1 MEYYV
6 SGKGKDAS
14 KMADQV
20 ITKML
25 QEYSR
30 QLFEFTRSEFDS
42 IVEYDIM
49 NIMAYFY
56 SKMNAQQKERIVC
69 ILEEEFKL
77 SNLGDVL
84 ENLAMFTDDEI
95 YVPLS
100 CKLMDSLGDS
110 RVTIIVYETIF
121 KCCAYMTKKYWDQ
134 NNSYSNYLVLMN
146 VGFFNALAYKLHVRD
161 SYVNAMK
168 GFYEQDG
175 YDEFI
180 ESLYEKHLDDIG
192 WDADVELDV
201 LDELINK
208 SKTDR
213 SFDKGIQEEYMD
225 AVEAMENIRRE
236 HVNTELK
243 EDEAEG
249 FARIVQKTGI
259 RELQCVDIRGF
270 ECHFCEAKFSD
281 EKYIIV
287 YQKDTHI
294 RDIIDK
300 EEAWSDFQRELYRED
315 IRQDNSKAMVYIVY
329 ILDDNSDNIPIQVIE
344 SNKTYGRKYV
354 FTEDETI
361 TFINGIVKTTSDE
374 IGAVS
379 PVQEWD
385 RILREEHLTA
395 CLTEPY
401 AAKKV
406 ENYLSGQRFD
416 ADYVHDDDYSTMK
429 HSKVPQIK
437 WVKSLETTGF
447 RDFCFD
453 KKTMTFGQIN
463 LFYGAN
469 GSGKTSVLEAI
480 EYALTSEVRRV
491 KDFKVKLPTDNYPRL
506 NVYDTEAGVHTFTPG
521 FSKKNNKE
529 IERVWYGV
537 PIGRTKSNLNENFN
551 RFNAFD
557 SEAAYKF
564 IHETDNSEDSFASMF
579 GNLMFGETVVDH
591 EKKWQRFKK
600 AFNDRYTELRSELS
614 EARSMAQIYEQS
626 LANKTDSSKSE
637 EIEAGITAL
646 KMRGRT
652 RLPKGS
658 SDRYPKVLEEMKSI
672 RKYVD
677 VLSAHNLEEMTFKAI
692 AMQIAETKKSNL
704 LYIRQKKDKS
714 EEITKL
720 TEENGIIKKRIF
732 DEREKQTEIQQR
744 LDRVNT
750 DIRNWTIVQN
760 VLSHE
765 ETIKLVNDLL
775 DELTQIEREL
785 YYISKIEQR
794 PAILKFLKLDDYKEL
809 SEDERQRYEDE
820 LEETK
825 IKRRQVENT
834 YNDEKQAFGEREQQ
848 AIELRKIGKTLMV
861 DAKCPLCGHE
871 YDSTQ
876 QLINIIDNAV
886 VVDGKMDA
894 LIGEIQE
901 LAKRIIELEKILD
914 RQKLIDK
921 AKKELLELVNVVPV
935 VEECGT
941 DYRRL
946 HDYVTSKSE
955 KEKRKEEII
964 EQQTAL
970 DNQGFSIRN
979 INACK
984 EYTSTD
990 STYLEYKKTK
1000 NGTYA
1005 EFLQN
1010 RLQKI
1015 QLELALSE
1023 GNIETQER
1031 KIQQNEQ
1038 REELLRNEI
1047 RTLEA
1052 QLETLDMDI
1061 NRDIEQAMES
1071 LKTKFEL
1078 SDDVILE
1085 AWVSK
1090 YHTVYDKC
1098 ELEVERLE
1106 AQSSIAFERQML
1118 AEYKATI
1125 KRTEPMVER
1134 CARAVHAF
1142 EKMPSLSSFVEKGIR
1157 NNIQQISKFF
1167 KWMHHSGEFEKL
1179 DIDDKGIYAVR
1190 GLNNQEV
1197 RTYEMS
1203 TGQRSTIAM
1212 AVMFALH
1219 MAAPDAPQFL
1229 LLDEPLATMDD
1240 TQVLNVLDILKSMAE
1255 QNTQIF
1261 FTTANGIM
1269 INLFKECFKNTTFD
1283 YKEYQFIKRVNRP
1296 SEIKESSINDT
1307 KSIEELTLDD
1317 LTLDFHQFAQIRN
1330 ILRRNQEKLVAR
1342 EDWEEFTEEIENETG
1357 TGVQAQL
1364 PAIQEETENFYMT
1377 LESDER
1383 RVLDVLVAD
1392 EPENVATFMKLV
1404 SPFPNYKTILERIN
1418 EKALDF
1424 YEETV
1429 INTDEMLPYVEEDY
1443 LDELK
1448 EQHDTYYDK
1457 NKADLMIE
1465 EQRRL
1470 AEEKNVQL
1478 EDQLRKS
1485 EAERQKLEEERRLDE
1500 ENRLNGDAERVKL
1513 VEEQRQKLEIELQK
1527 SEAERQKLEDERRE
1541 EEARRAAEE
1550 LERAKAAEEQKRA
1563 EEERAEQ
1570 LRIQIEEQRKAE
1582 EEHRKQLEDDLRRAE
1597 AARQQLENERK
1608 KEEELRKAEEERR
1621 SQLEEELRRSL
1632 EKSRQIEEQRKA
1644 EEALRKEAA
1653 QKEEDI
1659 RKAEEAK
1666 QQEIEQQKMRYR
1678 QMNVCQ
1684 HCGGS
1689 FNGLFN
1695 KKCKVCGKPKD
1706 YV

>member
-1 MEYYV
+1 MEYCV

-20 ITKML
+20 VTKML

-30 QLFEFTRSEFDS
+30 QLFGFTRAEFDS
-42 IVEYDIM
+42 IVEYDVL
-49 NIMAYFY
+49 NIMAYYY
-56 SKMNAQQKERIVC
+56 SKMNAQQKDVIVNT
-69 ILEEEFKL
+69 LQEEFELSYMDDTLEKL
-77 SNLGDVL
+77 V
-84 ENLAMFTDDEI
+84 MFADDEV

-100 CKLMDSLGDS
+100 CKLMDRLGDS
-110 RVTIIVYETIF
+110 RITIIVYETIF
-121 KCCAYMTKKYWDQ
+121 KCCTGMIKNHWNQ
-134 NNSYSNYLVLMN
+134 SNSYSNYLVLLN
-146 VGFFNALAYKLHVRD
+146 VAFFHALSYKLHIKD
-161 SYVNAMK
+161 SYVNSMK
-168 GFYEQDG
+168 ALYDQEG
-175 YDEFI
+175 YDEFV
-180 ESLYEKHLDDIG
+180 ESLYEKHLDDMG

-201 LDELINK
+201 LDELIDD
-208 SKTDR
+208 SKTNTF
-213 SFDKGIQEEYMD
+213 FDEGTQEEYMD
-225 AVEAMENIRRE
+225 AVEAMGNIRRE
-236 HVNTELK
+236 HVNTVRE
-243 EDEAEG
+243 EDETEG

-259 RELQCVDIRGF
+259 RELKSIDIHGF
-270 ECHFCEAKFSD
+270 ECHFCEAKYSD

-287 YQKDTHI
+287 YQKDAHI
-294 RDIIDK
+294 RDIIDN
-300 EEAWSDFQRELYRED
+300 EEEWSNFQRELYRED

-354 FTEDETI
+354 FSEDETI
-361 TFINGIVKTTSDE
+361 TFINGIVKSSSDE
-374 IGAVS
+374 ISAAS

-401 AAKKV
+401 SAKKV
-406 ENYLSGQRFD
+406 ENYLGGQRFD

-480 EYALTSEVRRV
+480 EYALTAEVRRV
-491 KDFKVKLPTDNYPRL
+491 KDFKVKLPTDSFPKL
-506 NVYDTEAGVHTFTPG
+506 HVYDTEAGVHTFTPG

-564 IHETDNSEDSFASMF
+564 IHESDNSEDSFASMF

-600 AFNDRYTELRSELS
+600 AFSDRYTELRSEFS
-614 EARSMAQIYEQS
+614 DARSMAQYYEES
-626 LANKTDSSKSE
+626 LAHKTDSAKSE
-637 EIEAGITAL
+637 EIETGITAL
-646 KMRGRT
+646 RLIGRA

-658 SDRYPKVLEEMKSI
+658 SDRYPKILEEVKAV

-677 VLSAHNLEEMTFKAI
+677 ILSAHDLERMTFKVI
-692 AMQIAETKKSNL
+692 AAQVAEAKKNNL
-704 LYIRQKKDKS
+704 LYTRRRKNKS
-714 EEITKL
+714 EEITRL
-720 TEENGIIKKRIF
+720 TEENGTIKKKIF
-732 DEREKQTEIQQR
+732 DEREKQTGIQQR
-744 LDRVNT
+744 LDCVNV

-765 ETIKLVNDLL
+765 ETIKLVNNLL

-785 YYISKIEQR
+785 YHISKIEQR
-794 PAILKFLKLDDYKEL
+794 PAIINFLKLDDHQGL
-809 SEDERQRYEDE
+809 SEAEKQRYEAE
-820 LEETK
+820 LEVAK
-825 IKRRQVENT
+825 ARRRQVENK
-834 YNDEKQAFGEREQQ
+834 YNEEKKAFGEKEQQ
-848 AIELRKIGKTLMV
+848 VIELRKIGKTLMT

-871 YDSTQ
+871 YDTTQ
-876 QLINIIDNAV
+876 QLIDIIDNAV
-886 VVDGKMDA
+886 VVDDKVDA
-894 LIGEIQE
+894 LITEIQE
-901 LAKRIIELEKILD
+901 LSRRIMELEKILD
-914 RQKLIDK
+914 RQKLIDR
-921 AKKELLELVNVVPV
+921 AKEELLKLADVVPIV
-935 VEECGT
+935 GKCGS
-941 DYRRL
+941 DYKKL
-946 HDYVTSKSE
+946 YEYVTSKGE
-955 KEKRKEEII
+955 KEKRKEEIV

-979 INACK
+979 INVCK
-984 EYTSTD
+984 EFTSTD
-990 STYLEYKKTK
+990 STYLEYKKDGK
-1000 NGTYA
+1000 GTYA
-1005 EFLQN
+1005 EFLQS

-1015 QLELALSE
+1015 QLERTLSE
-1023 GNIETQER
+1023 STIADHQK

-1038 REELLRNEI
+1038 REELLRSEI
-1047 RTLEA
+1047 YSLESQLEA
-1052 QLETLDMDI
+1052 LDMDI
-1061 NRDIEQAMES
+1061 NRDIEQALET

-1078 SDDVILE
+1078 PDAGVLGE
-1085 AWVSK
+1085 WVSK
-1090 YHTVYDKC
+1090 YHAVYDKC

-1106 AQSSIAFERQML
+1106 AQNSIALERQML

-1125 KRTEPMVER
+1125 KRIEPMVER
-1134 CARAVHAF
+1134 CARAVQAF

-1157 NNIQQISKFF
+1157 SNIRQISKFF

-1255 QNTQIF
+1255 QNIQIF

-1269 INLFKECFKNTTFD
+1269 INLFKECFKNTAFD
-1283 YKEYQFIKRVNRP
+1283 YKEYQFVKRVNRP

-1330 ILRRNQEKLVAR
+1330 ILRKNQEKLVAR
-1342 EDWEEFTEEIENETG
+1342 EEWEELPEEAEAAVG
-1357 TGVQAQL
+1357 SGVQVQQ
-1364 PAIQEETENFYMT
+1364 PIIQTAPENFYMT
-1377 LESDER
+1377 LDSDER

-1392 EPENVATFMKLV
+1392 QPESVTEFVKLV
-1404 SPFPNYKTILERIN
+1404 SPFTNYKTILERIN

-1424 YEETV
+1424 YEETI

-1448 EQHDTYYDK
+1448 EQHDAYYDK

-1465 EQRRL
+1465 EQHRL
-1470 AEEKNVQL
+1470 AEERSARLADELK
-1478 EDQLRKS
+1478 KS
-1485 EAERQKLEEERRLDE
+1485 EAERQRLEEERRL
-1500 ENRLNGDAERVKL
+1500 
-1513 VEEQRQKLEIELQK
+1513 VEESRSEVDSKRAELAKVQRQKLENELKK
-1527 SEAERQKLEDERRE
+1527 SESERQRLEAEQ
-1541 EEARRAAEE
+1541 RAAEE
-1550 LERAKAAEEQKRA
+1550 RRVAEEAERAKAAEEQKRV
-1563 EEERAEQ
+1563 EEERLEKLRADAEF
-1570 LRIQIEEQRKAE
+1570 RRKAE
-1582 EEHRKQLEDDLRRAE
+1582 EEQRIRLEDELKKSEEERRKLEAEREKEAELRRAE
-1597 AARQQLENERK
+1597 AERRTQL
-1608 KEEELRKAEEERR
+1608 EEELRKAEEAR
-1621 SQLEEELRRSL
+1621 QLEEQRR
-1632 EKSRQIEEQRKA
+1632 A
-1644 EEALRKEAA
+1644 EEEKDLQEA
-1653 QKEEDI
+1653 
-1659 RKAEEAK
+1659 
-1666 QQEIEQQKMRYR
+1666 EQQKIRYK

-1684 HCGGS
+1684 YCGGA
-1689 FNGLFN
+1689 FTGLFN

-1706 YV
+1706 YA